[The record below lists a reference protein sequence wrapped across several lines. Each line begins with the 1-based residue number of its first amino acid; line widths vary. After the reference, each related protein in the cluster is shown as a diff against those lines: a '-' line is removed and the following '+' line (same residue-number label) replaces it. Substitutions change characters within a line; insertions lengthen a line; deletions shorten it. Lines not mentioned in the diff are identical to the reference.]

1 MLEYIGPALQHL
13 FTVENFLWINL
24 GVFIGSVFAAVPGL
38 TVILCVILFLP
49 FTYKMTA
56 IPGMM
61 FLLGIYCA
69 GGYGGSVSAI
79 LINTPGTP
87 HAATTMMDGHP
98 LSQKGRTKAALK
110 IALWEVVFMMVMGVN
125 STLHAESIYAFANSR
140 INRMRNGSVPPVTPV
155 SPVIKLHDEEDR
167 LKFLVSHQN
176 DEAITEDDRVALKEQ
191 AGLAEGYK
199 NQNAVQYDMANPYEK
214 VRMSIENSLLSGLY
228 FNMLA

>member
-1 MLEYIGPALQHL
+1 
-13 FTVENFLWINL
+13 
-24 GVFIGSVFAAVPGL
+24 
-38 TVILCVILFLP
+38 
-49 FTYKMTA
+49 
-56 IPGMM
+56 
-61 FLLGIYCA
+61 
-69 GGYGGSVSAI
+69 
-79 LINTPGTP
+79 
-87 HAATTMMDGHP
+87 
-98 LSQKGRTKAALK
+98 
-110 IALWEVVFMMVMGVN
+110 MMVMGVN